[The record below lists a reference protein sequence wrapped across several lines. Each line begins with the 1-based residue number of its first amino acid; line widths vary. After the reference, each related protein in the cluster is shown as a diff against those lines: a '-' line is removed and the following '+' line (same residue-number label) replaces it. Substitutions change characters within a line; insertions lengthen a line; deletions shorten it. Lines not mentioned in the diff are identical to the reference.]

1 MSSLHILEVK
11 PLSEVSFANI
21 FSHMI
26 GSLFILMLFSLA
38 VQKLFYFDEI
48 SFVYSFPVSFALG
61 DTSVLMTVPD
71 CFDNR
76 GLVI

>member
-1 MSSLHILEVK
+1 MSYLYILEVK
-11 PLSEVSFANI
+11 PLSEVSLANI
-21 FSHMI
+21 VSHVV
-26 GSLFILMLFSLA
+26 GSLFISLMLSLA
-38 VQKLFYFDEI
+38 MHKFFILMKFYLFI
-48 SFVYSFPVSFALG
+48 LSFIALALG